1 MHRTAI
7 ILNPA
12 ARGERASAL
21 VEEIRELARDEADL
35 LLTREKGEARQL
47 ARQAVAQGYTRI
59 VAAGG
64 DGTINEVVN
73 GLAGSNAALGLLP
86 TGTMNVF
93 AKELG
98 LPKNLRACWEIIRE
112 GHTREIDLP
121 LANGHAFVQLA
132 GIGLDAQIVQETSW
146 TSKKAFGPLSY
157 LLCATQVAMRK
168 PPRLKVH
175 GTLPHSAAYVEHEGS
190 FVLLGNGRYY
200 GGPFP
205 IFRKACLD
213 DRCLDVLIFKNLGIL
228 DVIRYLQNIAI
239 GTHLHLK
246 DVVYFQAESLSVSSD
261 DGDIPVEVDG
271 EVIGHLPVAISFHP
285 KRLRVLSAKALP
297 ERSVKTLK
305 K

>member
-21 VEEIRELARDEADL
+21 VEEIRALARDQADL
-35 LLTREKGEARQL
+35 LLTHEKGQARQL
-47 ARQAVAQGYTRI
+47 ARDAVAEGYTRV

-73 GLAGSNAALGLLP
+73 GLAGSQAALGLLP

-98 LPKNLRACWEIIRE
+98 IPRNLRACWEIIRA

-146 TSKKAFGPLSY
+146 ASKKTFGPLSY

-168 PPRLKVH
+168 PPLLRVH
-175 GTLPHSAAYVEHEGS
+175 GTLPQSAAYVEHEGS

-205 IFRKACLD
+205 VFRKARID
-213 DRCLDVLIFKNLGIL
+213 DRRLDVLIFKNLGIL
-228 DVIRYLQNIAI
+228 DVMRYLQNIAL

-246 DVVYFQAESLSVSSD
+246 DVVYFQAESLNVTSA

-271 EVIGHLPVAISFHP
+271 EVIGQLPVAFSFHP
-285 KRLRVLSAKALP
+285 KRLKILTSIPKLP
-297 ERSVKTLK
+297 
-305 K
+305 